1 MNATVLDKLSIPLR
15 PEHATAIMNVAPTD
29 VSELTNRIMEPYP
42 ARQFVKLMFEW
53 FSCTSRS
60 A

>member
-1 MNATVLDKLSIPLR
+1 MNAAVLDKLWIPVR
-15 PEHATAIMNVAPTD
+15 PEHATAVMNVAPSNEFAWSD
-29 VSELTNRIMEPYP
+29 KSMEPFP

-53 FSCTSRS
+53 FSGT